1 MMSFAGYRLDIK
13 HCWMD
18 GTPVKMYFIENM
30 PFSYDPLTTLQRE
43 DRWILFECA
52 LNPEFTADQVLKNS
66 EYLLQEEMHPLLFDV
81 PVIAIETMPDEKL

>member
-1 MMSFAGYRLDIK
+1 MMSFKGYRLDIK

-30 PFSYDPLTTLQRE
+30 PFTYDPLTSIQKE
-43 DRWILFECA
+43 DRWVLFECA
-52 LNPEFTADQVLKNS
+52 LNPEFSADQVLKNS

-81 PVIAIETMPDEKL
+81 PVITVETMPDEKN

>member
-1 MMSFAGYRLDIK
+1 
-13 HCWMD
+13 MD

-30 PFSYDPLTTLQRE
+30 PFTYDLLTRDQQQ

-52 LNPEFTADQVLKNS
+52 LNQEYTAEQVLKNS

-81 PVIAIETMPDEKL
+81 PVIAIETMPDEKI